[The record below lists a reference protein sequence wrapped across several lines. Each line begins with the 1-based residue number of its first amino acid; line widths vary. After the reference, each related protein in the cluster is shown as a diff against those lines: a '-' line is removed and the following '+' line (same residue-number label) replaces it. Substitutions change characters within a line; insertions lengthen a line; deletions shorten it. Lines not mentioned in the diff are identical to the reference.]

1 MVSKLFK
8 CKLCLSPC
16 APSPPAP
23 PTSCAPSPLPCPPL
37 VPLSPC
43 LAHLLPPPLVQ
54 DARKQNELR
63 VKLQMAQFLQDTIEE
78 MALKSASKK
87 KGDSVREFAEFFE
100 QVHI

>member
-1 MVSKLFK
+1 MQTVSFS
-8 CKLCLSPC
+8 LCPLC
-16 APSPPAP
+16 PS
-23 PTSCAPSPLPCPPL
+23 
-37 VPLSPC
+37 
-43 LAHLLPPPLVQ
+43 HLLHPPLVQ